1 MQLAYSR
8 DKSSRLGRKYVV
20 NRNQKV
26 RWPGASEVKEWSCI
40 NDDLKG
46 ILEGLKGTAESTLN
60 CMGEVIYN
68 YYMER
73 HGVGQKNR
81 REKPSRDDR
90 LK

>member
-1 MQLAYSR
+1 MQHTKHRMVDITQLVNSR

-68 YYMER
+68 YYME
-73 HGVGQKNR
+73 
-81 REKPSRDDR
+81 KPSRDDR